1 MKNKTL
7 KYFSD
12 KNKGKLKKGL
22 AIGLGAGAGLGTALG
37 GNYLINKEASDKL
50 DGVSDNIKNIKG
62 LTDSQRINM
71 QKKLDELSDTYR
83 DSYAAYDRVLGNTEL
98 ERKLLENQFK
108 TKAISQEEYNKR
120 LGDLFLKDNQAKIGH
135 LITSNDHSNKV
146 MDVYDNPNDY
156 KAPVTIKDKL
166 ADFLGKYG
174 ENDKLGFGNYE
185 GFSNK
190 KKLALAGLGAVG
202 AAGLGTLGV
211 SELQYNAAVN
221 RLKDLGLSNEDLK
234 GLKDFNK
241 LKMPQS
247 YKMNLLNKA
256 ADEMEP
262 VKEYADLKG
271 GWDNMNL
278 LEKAILLGKGT
289 KGLYNS
295 VNNVYDVETNIKPT
309 TLKDKALD
317 LVGLY
322 GKGDKP
328 GMGNYDVDYFRNE
341 LNKPIDNFSSSIS
354 PIYFDDETAAGNTA
368 WISKV
373 PGSPNYT
380 GNKSETPNMPASNEN
395 KSTKKTTKTNQNTNL
410 SASDQRNAKM
420 DKAVAKARADTE
432 KKGKSWA
439 EKAAIA
445 AVKGTNLIKNSGSV
459 IKGIA
464 GAARNSVAD
473 KINSVRHSIGATKDK
488 MVNGVKNFFTGNKHS
503 DAVSKD
509 KALQKAN
516 ASLDKR
522 ARTANALANQ
532 KKPGFWESTKR
543 LVSAGANSSN
553 NDLVVQERN
562 NQRRTVQERA
572 QGRKS
577 GRTYNNQKQQNMRDA
592 EKAAA
597 YEAKASKTRSNYRS
611 FFFSDGTPNRFAL
624 TNFAMNNPVFELEA
638 QLIDNWNRDYD
649 LQQMFSDYYEFEE
662 YFITNFSDLD
672 YYSDYLSQF
681 EPVIDYAASMTTMT
695 NNTYFNFSNQVLN
708 DMKDCLILF
717 ANKDTQF
724 TANKNKGVGTDNY
737 GHGLYGKHDS
747 GIHFAPETQQRIQ
760 EDGQRYFSRWS
771 SAYVNAIGNSL
782 GLNEQSP
789 IQFQANSDERMQEF
803 LNPSSN
809 FSAKDVAVSAL
820 LPAGVAFG
828 GTSIANAVSEYDRFD
843 PVASAALSG
852 GLGLTTGLIREKA
865 LRDAEQLTLQ
875 RLKEVL
881 DEKNQD
887 KRK

>member
-1 MKNKTL
+1 MKNRTL
-7 KYFSD
+7 KLFSD

-22 AIGLGAGAGLGTALG
+22 VMGLGAGAGLGTALG
-37 GNYLINKEASDKL
+37 GSYLINKEASDKL
-50 DGVSDNIKNIKG
+50 AGVDDSIKSMEG

-71 QKKLDELSDTYR
+71 QKKLNELSDTYR
-83 DSYAAYDRVLGNTEL
+83 NSNAVYDRTLGNTEL

-120 LGDLFLKDNQAKIGH
+120 LGDLFLKDNQAKI
-135 LITSNDHSNKV
+135 DHQINPENQMKAIR
-146 MDVYDNPNDY
+146 DIYNNPNDY

-190 KKLALAGLGAVG
+190 KK
-202 AAGLGTLGV
+202 
-211 SELQYNAAVN
+211 
-221 RLKDLGLSNEDLK
+221 D
-234 GLKDFNK
+234 
-241 LKMPQS
+241 
-247 YKMNLLNKA
+247 
-256 ADEMEP
+256 
-262 VKEYADLKG
+262 
-271 GWDNMNL
+271 
-278 LEKAILLGKGT
+278 
-289 KGLYNS
+289 
-295 VNNVYDVETNIKPT
+295 
-309 TLKDKALD
+309 
-317 LVGLY
+317 
-322 GKGDKP
+322 
-328 GMGNYDVDYFRNE
+328 E
-341 LNKPIDNFSSSIS
+341 LNKPINNFSSSIS
-354 PIYFDDETAAGNTA
+354 PIYFAEAAL
-368 WISKV
+368 
-373 PGSPNYT
+373 SPSEKR
-380 GNKSETPNMPASNEN
+380 NKAYDAE
-395 KSTKKTTKTNQNTNL
+395 L
-410 SASDQRNAKM
+410 SR
-420 DKAVAKARADTE
+420 AKASTE
-432 KKGKSWA
+432 KEGGDWA
-439 EKAAIA
+439 KKAATM
-445 AVKGTNLIKNSGSV
+445 AVKGTNLIKNSGSI
-459 IKGIA
+459 IKGVA

-522 ARTANALANQ
+522 AKTANALANQ

-577 GRTYNNQKQQNMRDA
+577 GRDYNNLKQKNMRKA

-597 YEAKASKTRSNYRS
+597 YNAKASKIKNSYQS

-638 QLIDNWNRDYD
+638 QLIDSWNRDYD
-649 LQQMFSDYYEFEE
+649 LQQTFSDYYEFEE

-708 DMKDCLILF
+708 DMRDCLILF

-737 GHGLYGKHDS
+737 GHGLYGKHNS
-747 GIHFAPETQQRIQ
+747 GIHFAPETQQKIQ
-760 EDGQRYFSRWS
+760 EEGQRYFSRWS

-789 IQFQANSDERMQEF
+789 IQFQANSGERMQEF

-809 FSAKDVAVSAL
+809 FSAKDVALSTL
-820 LPAGVAFG
+820 IPAGVAFG
-828 GTSIANAVSEYDRFD
+828 GTSLINAIDGQDRFD
-843 PVASAALSG
+843 PAVSAALSG
-852 GLGLTTGLIREKA
+852 GLGLTAGIAREISN
-865 LRDAEQLTLQ
+865 RDAERLTLQ
-875 RLKEVL
+875 RLKEAL

>member
-22 AIGLGAGAGLGTALG
+22 AIGAGAGLGTALG
-37 GNYLINKEASDKL
+37 GSYLINKEASDKL
-50 DGVSDNIKNIKG
+50 DGVSDNIKSIEG

-71 QKKLDELSDTYR
+71 QKKLDELSDAYG
-83 DSYAAYDRVLGNTEL
+83 DSNVAYDRVSEDIVHEKIYPETKIYEKIYP
-98 ERKLLENQFK
+98 ETKIYEKIYPETKIYEKIYPETKIYEKKVLENQF
-108 TKAISQEEYNKR
+108 TPEQQMKAIR
-120 LGDLFLKDNQAKIGH
+120 
-135 LITSNDHSNKV
+135 
-146 MDVYDNPNDY
+146 DVYNNPNDY
-156 KAPVTIKDKL
+156 KTPVTIKDKL

-174 ENDKLGFGNYE
+174 ENDKLGFGNYKD
-185 GFSNK
+185 FSDKKLSNK
-190 KKLALAGLGAVG
+190 KKLALAGLGA
-202 AAGLGTLGV
+202 AGLGITGI
-211 SELQYNAAVN
+211 NALSDIQATNSWNKVDRFN
-221 RLKDLGLSNEDLK
+221 KDDPEWEVRYAESL
-234 GLKDFNK
+234 NK
-241 LKMPQS
+241 LKERVPDS
-247 YKMNLLNKA
+247 YIINLTKNQIDRQNDIK
-256 ADEMEP
+256 DELSQGHGLRAF
-262 VKEYADLKG
+262 VKEFKNVK
-271 GWDNMNL
+271 DN
-278 LEKAILLGKGT
+278 I
-289 KGLYNS
+289 
-295 VNNVYDVETNIKPT
+295 YDIYDNKDMYKPV

-322 GKGDKP
+322 GRGDKP
-328 GMGNYDVDYFRNE
+328 GMGNYNVDYFKDE

-354 PIYFDDETAAGNTA
+354 PIYFDDKTAADNT
-368 WISKV
+368 
-373 PGSPNYT
+373 
-380 GNKSETPNMPASNEN
+380 
-395 KSTKKTTKTNQNTNL
+395 
-410 SASDQRNAKM
+410 ASDQRNAKM
-420 DKAVAKARADTE
+420 DKAVAKARAKTE

-445 AVKGTNLIKNSGSV
+445 AVKGTNLIKNSGSI
-459 IKGIA
+459 IKGVA

-522 ARTANALANQ
+522 AKTANALANQ

-577 GRTYNNQKQQNMRDA
+577 GRDYNNLKQKNMRKA

-597 YEAKASKTRSNYRS
+597 YNAKASKIKNSYQS

-638 QLIDNWNRDYD
+638 QLIDSWNRDYD
-649 LQQMFSDYYEFEE
+649 LQQTFSDYYEFEE

-708 DMKDCLILF
+708 DMRDCLILF

-737 GHGLYGKHDS
+737 GHGLYGKHNS
-747 GIHFAPETQQRIQ
+747 GIHFAPETQQKIQ
-760 EDGQRYFSRWS
+760 EEGQRYFSRWS

-789 IQFQANSDERMQEF
+789 IQFQANSNERMQEF
-803 LNPSSN
+803 LDPSSN
-809 FSAKDVAVSAL
+809 FSAKDIAVSAL

-828 GTSIANAVSEYDRFD
+828 GTSLINAIDGQDRFD
-843 PVASAALSG
+843 PAVSAALSG
-852 GLGLTTGLIREKA
+852 GLGLTAGIAREISN
-865 LRDAEQLTLQ
+865 RDAERLTLQ
-875 RLKEVL
+875 RLKEAL

>member
-1 MKNKTL
+1 M
-7 KYFSD
+7 
-12 KNKGKLKKGL
+12 
-22 AIGLGAGAGLGTALG
+22 
-37 GNYLINKEASDKL
+37 
-50 DGVSDNIKNIKG
+50 
-62 LTDSQRINM
+62 
-71 QKKLDELSDTYR
+71 
-83 DSYAAYDRVLGNTEL
+83 
-98 ERKLLENQFK
+98 
-108 TKAISQEEYNKR
+108 KAIR
-120 LGDLFLKDNQAKIGH
+120 
-135 LITSNDHSNKV
+135 
-146 MDVYDNPNDY
+146 DVYNNPNDY
-156 KAPVTIKDKL
+156 KTPVTIKDKL

-185 GFSNK
+185 DFSNK
-190 KKLALAGLGAVG
+190 KKLALAGLGTAG
-202 AAGLGTLGV
+202 AAGLGITGINALSDIQATNSWNKV
-211 SELQYNAAVN
+211 DRFNKDDPEWEARYSESL
-221 RLKDLGLSNEDLK
+221 
-234 GLKDFNK
+234 NK
-241 LKMPQS
+241 LKERVPDS
-247 YKMNLLNKA
+247 YIINLTKNQIDRQNDIK
-256 ADEMEP
+256 DELSQGHGLRAF
-262 VKEYADLKG
+262 VKEFKNVK
-271 GWDNMNL
+271 DN
-278 LEKAILLGKGT
+278 I
-289 KGLYNS
+289 
-295 VNNVYDVETNIKPT
+295 YDIYDNKDMYKPV

-322 GKGDKP
+322 GRGDKP
-328 GMGNYDVDYFRNE
+328 GMGNYNVDYFKDE

-354 PIYFDDETAAGNTA
+354 PIYFDDKTAADNTA

-380 GNKSETPNMPASNEN
+380 GNKSETPNMPASSVN
-395 KSTKKTTKTNQNTNL
+395 KSIKKTVKTNQNANL

-420 DKAVAKARADTE
+420 DKAVAKARTKTE
-432 KKGKSWA
+432 EKGKSWA

-445 AVKGTNLIKNSGSV
+445 AVKGTNLIKNSGSI
-459 IKGIA
+459 IKGVA

-522 ARTANALANQ
+522 AKTANALANQ

-577 GRTYNNQKQQNMRDA
+577 VRTYNNQLQKNMRDA
-592 EKAAA
+592 ERAAA
-597 YEAKASKTRSNYRS
+597 YNAKASKIKNSYQS

-624 TNFAMNNPVFELEA
+624 TNFAMSNPVFELEA
-638 QLIDNWNRDYD
+638 QLIDSWNRDYD
-649 LQQMFSDYYEFEE
+649 LQQTFSDYYEFEE

-708 DMKDCLILF
+708 DMRDCLILF

-737 GHGLYGKHDS
+737 GHGLYGKHNS

-760 EDGQRYFSRWS
+760 EEGQRYFSRWS

-789 IQFQANSDERMQEF
+789 IQFQANSNERMQEF
-803 LNPSSN
+803 LDPSSN
-809 FSAKDVAVSAL
+809 FSAKDIAVSAL

-828 GTSIANAVSEYDRFD
+828 GTSLINAIDGQDRFD
-843 PVASAALSG
+843 PAVSAALSG
-852 GLGLTTGLIREKA
+852 GLGLTAGIAREISN
-865 LRDAEQLTLQ
+865 RDAERLTLQ
-875 RLKEVL
+875 RLKEAL

>member
-22 AIGLGAGAGLGTALG
+22 AIGAGAGLGTALG
-37 GNYLINKEASDKL
+37 GSYLINKEASDKL
-50 DGVSDNIKNIKG
+50 DGVSDNIKSIEG

-71 QKKLDELSDTYR
+71 QKKLDELSDAYG
-83 DSYAAYDRVLGNTEL
+83 DSNAAYDRVLGNTEL

-120 LGDLFLKDNQAKIGH
+120 LGDLFLKDNQAKIDH
-135 LITSNDHSNKV
+135 QITPEQQLKAIK
-146 MDVYDNPNDY
+146 DVYNNPNDY
-156 KAPVTIKDKL
+156 KTPVTIKDKL

-185 GFSNK
+185 DFSNK
-190 KKLALAGLGAVG
+190 KKLALAGLGTAG
-202 AAGLGTLGV
+202 AAGLGITGI
-211 SELQYNAAVN
+211 NALSDIQATNSWNKVDRFN
-221 RLKDLGLSNEDLK
+221 KDDPEWEARYAESL
-234 GLKDFNK
+234 NK
-241 LKMPQS
+241 LKERVPDS
-247 YKMNLLNKA
+247 YIINL
-256 ADEMEP
+256 
-262 VKEYADLKG
+262 
-271 GWDNMNL
+271 
-278 LEKAILLGKGT
+278 T
-289 KGLYNS
+289 KNQIDRQ
-295 VNNVYDVETNIKPT
+295 NNIKDELSQGHGLRAFVKQFKNVKDEIYDIYDNKDMYKPV

-322 GKGDKP
+322 GRGDKP
-328 GMGNYDVDYFRNE
+328 GMGNYNVDYFKDE

-354 PIYFDDETAAGNTA
+354 PIYFDDKTAADNTA

-380 GNKSETPNMPASNEN
+380 GNKSETPNMPASSVN
-395 KSTKKTTKTNQNTNL
+395 KSIKKTVKTNQNANL

-420 DKAVAKARADTE
+420 DKAVAKARTKTE
-432 KKGKSWA
+432 EKGKSWA

-522 ARTANALANQ
+522 AKTANALANQ

-562 NQRRTVQERA
+562 NQRQTVQERA

-577 GRTYNNQKQQNMRDA
+577 GRDYNNLKQKNMRKA

-597 YEAKASKTRSNYRS
+597 YNAKASKIKNSYQS

-638 QLIDNWNRDYD
+638 QLINSWNRDYD
-649 LQQMFSDYYEFEE
+649 LQQTFSDYYEFEE

-708 DMKDCLILF
+708 DMRDCLILF

-737 GHGLYGKHDS
+737 GHGLYGKHNS
-747 GIHFAPETQQRIQ
+747 GIHFAPETQQKIQ
-760 EDGQRYFSRWS
+760 EEGQRYFSRWS

-789 IQFQANSDERMQEF
+789 IQFQANSNERMQEF
-803 LNPSSN
+803 LDPSSN
-809 FSAKDVAVSAL
+809 FSAKDIAVSAL

-828 GTSIANAVSEYDRFD
+828 GTSLINAIDGQDRFD
-843 PVASAALSG
+843 PAVSAALSG
-852 GLGLTTGLIREKA
+852 GLGLTAGIAREISN
-865 LRDAEQLTLQ
+865 RDDERLTLQ
-875 RLKEVL
+875 RLKEAL

>member
-1 MKNKTL
+1 M
-7 KYFSD
+7 D
-12 KNKGKLKKGL
+12 
-22 AIGLGAGAGLGTALG
+22 
-37 GNYLINKEASDKL
+37 
-50 DGVSDNIKNIKG
+50 
-62 LTDSQRINM
+62 
-71 QKKLDELSDTYR
+71 KKLS
-83 DSYAAYDRVLGNTEL
+83 
-98 ERKLLENQFK
+98 
-108 TKAISQEEYNKR
+108 
-120 LGDLFLKDNQAKIGH
+120 
-135 LITSNDHSNKV
+135 
-146 MDVYDNPNDY
+146 
-156 KAPVTIKDKL
+156 
-166 ADFLGKYG
+166 
-174 ENDKLGFGNYE
+174 
-185 GFSNK
+185 
-190 KKLALAGLGAVG
+190 
-202 AAGLGTLGV
+202 
-211 SELQYNAAVN
+211 
-221 RLKDLGLSNEDLK
+221 
-234 GLKDFNK
+234 
-241 LKMPQS
+241 
-247 YKMNLLNKA
+247 
-256 ADEMEP
+256 
-262 VKEYADLKG
+262 
-271 GWDNMNL
+271 
-278 LEKAILLGKGT
+278 
-289 KGLYNS
+289 
-295 VNNVYDVETNIKPT
+295 
-309 TLKDKALD
+309 
-317 LVGLY
+317 
-322 GKGDKP
+322 
-328 GMGNYDVDYFRNE
+328 
-341 LNKPIDNFSSSIS
+341 
-354 PIYFDDETAAGNTA
+354 
-368 WISKV
+368 
-373 PGSPNYT
+373 
-380 GNKSETPNMPASNEN
+380 
-395 KSTKKTTKTNQNTNL
+395 
-410 SASDQRNAKM
+410 
-420 DKAVAKARADTE
+420 KARADT
-432 KKGKSWA
+432 KKEGESWA
-439 EKAAIA
+439 KKAAIA
-445 AVKGTNLIKNSGSV
+445 AVKGTNLIKNSGSI
-459 IKGIA
+459 IKGVA

-522 ARTANALANQ
+522 AKTANALANQ

-577 GRTYNNQKQQNMRDA
+577 GRDYNNLKQKNMRKA

-597 YEAKASKTRSNYRS
+597 YNAKASKIKNSYQS

-638 QLIDNWNRDYD
+638 QLIDSWNRDYD
-649 LQQMFSDYYEFEE
+649 LQQTFSDYYEFEE

-708 DMKDCLILF
+708 DMRDCLVVF

-737 GHGLYGKHDS
+737 GYGLYGKHNS
-747 GIHFAPETQQRIQ
+747 GIHFAPETQQKIQ
-760 EDGQRYFSRWS
+760 EEGQRYFSRWS

-809 FSAKDVAVSAL
+809 FSAKDIAVSAL

-828 GTSIANAVSEYDRFD
+828 GTSLINAIDGQDRFD
-843 PVASAALSG
+843 PAVSAALSG
-852 GLGLTTGLIREKA
+852 GLGLTAGIAREISN
-865 LRDAEQLTLQ
+865 RDAERLTLQ
-875 RLKEVL
+875 RLKEAL

>member
-50 DGVSDNIKNIKG
+50 NDVSDNIKDIEG

-71 QKKLDELSDTYR
+71 QKKLNELADTYR
-83 DSYAAYDRVLGNTEL
+83 DSNAAYDRVLGNTEL

-120 LGDLFLKDNQAKIGH
+120 LGDLFLKDNQARIDH
-135 LITSNDHSNKV
+135 QITPEQQMKAIR
-146 MDVYDNPNDY
+146 DVYNNPNDY

-211 SELQYNAAVN
+211 SELQYNEAVN
-221 RLKDLGLSNEDLK
+221 RLKDLGMSNEDIKKLT
-234 GLKDFNK
+234 K
-241 LKMPQS
+241 LKIPQS
-247 YKMNLLNKA
+247 YKMNVLNKM

-262 VKEYADLKG
+262 IKEYADSKG
-271 GWDNMNL
+271 GWDNMTL
-278 LEKAILLGKGT
+278 LEKATLLGKGS
-289 KGLYNS
+289 KGTYKS
-295 VNNVYDVETNIKPT
+295 VANALDIETNIKPT

-328 GMGNYDVDYFRNE
+328 GMGNYDVDYFKNE
-341 LNKPIDNFSSSIS
+341 LNKPIDNFSNSIS
-354 PIYFDDETAAGNTA
+354 PIYFAEAALPP
-368 WISKV
+368 SEKR
-373 PGSPNYT
+373 
-380 GNKSETPNMPASNEN
+380 NKAYDAE
-395 KSTKKTTKTNQNTNL
+395 L
-410 SASDQRNAKM
+410 RR
-420 DKAVAKARADTE
+420 AKASTE
-432 KKGKSWA
+432 KEGGDLAKKVVT
-439 EKAAIA
+439 A
-445 AVKGTNLIKNSGSV
+445 AVKGKNLIKNSGSI
-459 IKGIA
+459 IKGVA

-522 ARTANALANQ
+522 AKTANTLANQ

-572 QGRKS
+572 QGKKS
-577 GRTYNNQKQQNMRDA
+577 IRDYNNQKQQNMRKA
-592 EKAAA
+592 ERAAA
-597 YEAKASKTRSNYRS
+597 YDAKASKTRNSYQS

-638 QLIDNWNRDYD
+638 QLIDSWNRDYN
-649 LQQMFSDYYEFEE
+649 LQQTFSDYYEFEE

-681 EPVIDYAASMTTMT
+681 EPVIDYVASMTTMT

-708 DMKDCLILF
+708 DIEDCLVVF
-717 ANKDTQF
+717 ANKDTQL

-737 GHGLYGKHDS
+737 GYGLYGKHDS

-760 EDGQRYFSRWS
+760 DEGQRYFSRWS

-789 IQFQANSDERMQEF
+789 IQFQANSSERMQEF
-803 LNPSSN
+803 LDPSSN

-828 GTSIANAVSEYDRFD
+828 GTSLINAIDGQDRFD
-843 PVASAALSG
+843 PAVSTALSG
-852 GLGLTTGLIREKA
+852 GLGLTTGIVREISD
-865 LRDAEQLTLQ
+865 RDAERLTLQ
-875 RLKEVL
+875 RLKEAL

>member
-50 DGVSDNIKNIKG
+50 NDVNDTIKNIEG

-71 QKKLDELSDTYR
+71 QKKLDELSDAYR
-83 DSYAAYDRVLGNTEL
+83 DKNATYSKILEDIEL
-98 ERKLLENQFK
+98 EKKLLENQFK
-108 TKAISQEEYNKR
+108 TNAISQEEYNKR
-120 LGDLFLKDNQAKIGH
+120 LEDLLPKLNRVQIGQI
-135 LITSNDHSNKV
+135 ITSNDHSNKV
-146 MDVYDNPNDY
+146 LDVYDNPNDY

-174 ENDKLGFGNYE
+174 ENDKLGMDNYEKYEKGEIYSLKNLGNYE

-190 KKLALAGLGAVG
+190 KKLALAGLGTAG
-202 AAGLGTLGV
+202 AAGLGITGI
-211 SELQYNAAVN
+211 NALSDIQATNSWNKVD
-221 RLKDLGLSNEDLK
+221 RVKKDDPEWEARYAEDL
-234 GLKDFNK
+234 NK
-241 LKMPQS
+241 LKERVPDS
-247 YKMNLLNKA
+247 YIINLTKNQIDRQNDIKDELSQGHGLRAFVKQFKNVKDEIYDIYDNK
-256 ADEMEP
+256 DMYKP
-262 VKEYADLKG
+262 V
-271 GWDNMNL
+271 
-278 LEKAILLGKGT
+278 
-289 KGLYNS
+289 
-295 VNNVYDVETNIKPT
+295 

-354 PIYFDDETAAGNTA
+354 PIYF
-368 WISKV
+368 
-373 PGSPNYT
+373 
-380 GNKSETPNMPASNEN
+380 
-395 KSTKKTTKTNQNTNL
+395 
-410 SASDQRNAKM
+410 
-420 DKAVAKARADTE
+420 AKAALSPSEKRNKAYDAELSRAKASTE
-432 KKGKSWA
+432 KEGGDWAKKVVTATVKGK
-439 EKAAIA
+439 
-445 AVKGTNLIKNSGSV
+445 NLIKNSGSV
-459 IKGIA
+459 IKGVA

-516 ASLDKR
+516 ASLDKK
-522 ARTANALANQ
+522 AKNANALANQ

-543 LVSAGANSSN
+543 LVSAGANSN
-553 NDLVVQERN
+553 NNSLVVQERK
-562 NQRRTVQERA
+562 NQRQTTQEKA
-572 QGRKS
+572 QGRKDA
-577 GRTYNNQKQQNMRDA
+577 RTYNNQLQKNMRNA
-592 EKAAA
+592 ERAAA
-597 YEAKASKTRSNYRS
+597 YDAKASKTRSNYQS
-611 FFFSDGTPNRFAL
+611 FFFSNGTPNRFAL

-638 QLIDNWNRDYD
+638 QLIDSWNRDYN
-649 LQQMFSDYYEFEE
+649 LQQTFSDYYEFEE

-681 EPVIDYAASMTTMT
+681 EPVIDYVASMTTLT

-708 DMKDCLILF
+708 DIEDCLIMF
-717 ANKDTQF
+717 ANKDTQL

-737 GHGLYGKHDS
+737 GYGLYGKHDG

-760 EDGQRYFSRWS
+760 EEGQRYFSRWS

-803 LNPSSN
+803 LDPSSN

-828 GTSIANAVSEYDRFD
+828 GTSLINAIDGQDRFD
-843 PVASAALSG
+843 PAVSAALSG
-852 GLGLTTGLIREKA
+852 GLGLTTGIVREISNK
-865 LRDAEQLTLQ
+865 DAERLTLQ
-875 RLKEVL
+875 RLKEAL